1 MTETASRV
9 RPLFALLTPYPG
21 PLVGLILTTILMTL
35 VEWAGVGLV
44 LSFLASPAGRVPMG
58 LGWLSA
64 WRRLLAG
71 QPLPVQVAAVAVGL
85 VGMSILHGLLLF
97 GQQLISV
104 HLKVRVENDLRRR
117 IFGQFHRIQPWFV
130 ESQKLGAWM
139 PLLGL
144 YATQSGQLAL
154 VAAKGAAAGMVV
166 ALYAVWLA
174 FLSWPL
180 ALLGAALMALLVFG
194 LRPVFTSRLR
204 RASTL
209 VRECLKQMMAAGQE
223 SLAGLKVIQIF
234 GREEWSQKRF
244 DQYLAEYERLTRRE
258 NRLVSLSRPL
268 FAVLAMLTLG
278 AVLVVSAALWR
289 GSAGAWP
296 AQMALFLFIAMRLSV
311 PVTELGQTHAQ
322 IGQNLPPFKAV
333 LEFLETRDKP
343 YLAGGRI
350 RFETLRDSVR
360 LEHVT
365 FRYASAD
372 VPVLRDVS
380 LDIPAGQLIGL
391 VGVSGAGKTTLV
403 NLLARLHDCTE
414 GRIRVDGV
422 DLRDLEIHS
431 WRTRLAVVNQ
441 DPFLFHASVMDNLRF
456 ARPDATDG
464 EIFRAAE
471 LAQAHEFVLDMPQGY
486 DTILL
491 DRGMRL
497 SGGQRQRI
505 ALARALLVNAQL
517 LVLDEATSEL
527 DSRTEGSI
535 QEGLEKYRGGRTM
548 LVIAHR
554 LSAVRRADRIV
565 VLEAGE
571 VAERGT
577 HDELLRLR
585 GIYWRLARAQ
595 SIQMDP

>member
-1 MTETASRV
+1 MSETGSRA
-9 RPLFALLTPYPG
+9 RPLVALLTPYPG
-21 PLVGLILTTILMTL
+21 PLLGLTLTTVVMTL

-44 LSFLASPAGRVPMG
+44 LSFLSNPAGRVPMG
-58 LGWLSA
+58 LSWLNA

-71 QPLPVQVAAVAVGL
+71 QTLPVQVAAVAAGL
-85 VGMSILHGLLLF
+85 VGISLLHGLLLF
-97 GQQLISV
+97 TQQLISV

-117 IFGQFHRIQPWFV
+117 IFSQFHRIQPWFV
-130 ESQKLGAWM
+130 ETQKLGAWM

-154 VAAKGAAAGMVV
+154 VTAKGAAAGVV
-166 ALYAVWLA
+166 ILLYAVWLA

-180 ALLGAALMALLVFG
+180 ALLGAVLMGLLVFG

-209 VRECLKQMMAAGQE
+209 VRECLKQMMASGQE
-223 SLAGLKVIQIF
+223 SLAGLKVIHLF

-244 DQYLAEYERLTRRE
+244 DRHLAEYERLTRRE
-258 NRLVSLSRPL
+258 NRLVSFSRPL
-268 FAVLAMLTLG
+268 FGSLAMLTLG
-278 AVLVVSAALWR
+278 AVLVTSAALWR
-289 GSAGAWP
+289 GSAGGWP

-311 PVTELGQTHAQ
+311 PVTDLGQTHAQ

-343 YLAGGRI
+343 YPTAGTT
-350 RFETLRDSVR
+350 RFDALRDGVR

-365 FRYASAD
+365 FRYGTDDS
-372 VPVLRDVS
+372 PVLNNVS
-380 LDIPAGQLIGL
+380 LDIPAGRMIGL

-403 NLLARLHDCTE
+403 NLLARLYDCTE
-414 GRIRVDGV
+414 GRILVDGV
-422 DLRDLEIHS
+422 DLRDLEIDG
-431 WRTRLAVVNQ
+431 WRSRLAVVNQ

-456 ARPDATDG
+456 ARPDAPDG
-464 EIFRAAE
+464 EIFRAAK

-505 ALARALLVNAQL
+505 ALARALLVDAQL

-527 DSRTEGSI
+527 DSRTEVSI
-535 QEGLEKYRGGRTM
+535 QEGLEEYRRGRTL

-554 LSAVRRADRIV
+554 LSAVRRADRII
-565 VLEAGE
+565 VLEAGQ
-571 VAERGT
+571 VAEQGA
-577 HDELLRLR
+577 HDELLKLR
-585 GIYWRLARAQ
+585 GVYWRLARAQ
-595 SIQMDP
+595 SLPTDP